1 MLYYRFINTFI
12 NMKEKIQHDEYGRP
26 YVQHHNEYDENGN
39 LISVG
44 GRFMVNR
51 NTEYK
56 YRIKN

>member
-1 MLYYRFINTFI
+1 
-12 NMKEKIQHDEYGRP
+12 MKEKIQYDDYGRP

-56 YRIKN
+56 YKIKN